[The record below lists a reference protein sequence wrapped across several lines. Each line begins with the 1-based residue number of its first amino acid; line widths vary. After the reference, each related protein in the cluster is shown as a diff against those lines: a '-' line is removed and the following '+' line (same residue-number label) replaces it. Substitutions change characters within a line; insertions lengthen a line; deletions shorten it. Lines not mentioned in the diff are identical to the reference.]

1 MTDIEQAAE
10 VLAETALSGGRIVA
24 FTGAGISQESGIP
37 TFRGADGIWQ
47 RYDPEAVATYEGFVA
62 DPALCWRFHE
72 ALRDIC
78 RQAKPNT
85 AHLALTWI
93 DAATGVRSPV
103 PVITQN
109 IDGLHQAAG
118 SSHVL
123 ELHGS
128 CHRMRCTECEFITDE
143 MPEQFD
149 ALPPTCEC
157 GALLRPDVVWFGE
170 QLPRDAMAEAERL
183 AEAARVMLVVG
194 TSATVQP
201 AASLPVIALR
211 SGATLIEANF
221 EPTPLTAMAEVSL
234 QGPAGATLPA
244 LAEAVGARLNGSRAD
259 DEHAR

>member
-1 MTDIEQAAE
+1 MSDIDQAAE
-10 VLAETALSGGRIVA
+10 LLADAARSGESIVV

-47 RYDPEAVATYEGFVA
+47 RYDPEQVATYEGFVA
-62 DPALCWRFHE
+62 DPGLCWRFHE
-72 ALRDIC
+72 ALRDLC
-78 RQAKPNT
+78 RQAKPNN

-93 DAATGVRSPV
+93 EAATGDDPAV

-118 SSHVL
+118 STHVL

-128 CHRMRCTECEFITDE
+128 CHRMRCTECEFATDD

-149 ALPPTCEC
+149 ALPPICEC
-157 GALLRPDVVWFGE
+157 GGLLRPDVVWFGE
-170 QLPRDAMAEAERL
+170 QLSSEAMAEAERL
-183 AEAARVMLVVG
+183 AQAARVMLVVG

-221 EPTPLTAMAEVSL
+221 EPTPLTAMAEVSF

-244 LAEAVGARLNGSRAD
+244 LAEAVGARLNGAVAHD
-259 DEHAR
+259 DHAG